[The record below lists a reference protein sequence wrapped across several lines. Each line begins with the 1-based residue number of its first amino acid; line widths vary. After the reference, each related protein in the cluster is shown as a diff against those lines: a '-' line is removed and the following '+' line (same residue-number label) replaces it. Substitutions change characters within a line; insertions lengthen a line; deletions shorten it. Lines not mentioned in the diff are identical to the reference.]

1 MKYPK
6 CSNGKCMHNNKYLCR
21 AKGFDEDIVCKQ
33 SKADAIKKIRI
44 INTKAGQIEMGQ
56 SPIVITQFSLVIF
69 TNTVNAIISH
79 LIT

>member
-44 INTKAGQIEMGQ
+44 INTKVG
-56 SPIVITQFSLVIF
+56 
-69 TNTVNAIISH
+69 
-79 LIT
+79 